1 MRKLS
6 DTRAKRAKLNI
17 VVSLGCQAL
26 VLLCGLIVP
35 RLMIGQFGS
44 EAYGATASISQF
56 LAYIS
61 LLEGGIGGVARAA
74 LYKPLAEGN
83 MQVISEIVSEIKR
96 FFRVIAFIFV
106 GYVLIL
112 ACFFQSISHIQCF
125 DWFSTFLLVIVIS
138 ISTFAQYFI
147 GISYSVL
154 LQADQRTYITSI
166 INISTTILNTVMIVI
181 LIYLNSSLIL
191 VKFISSCVFV
201 LRPIMMWLY
210 IQKHYSL
217 VKAEAKKKN
226 FLSQK
231 WNGLSQHI
239 AFFLYSN
246 TDIAVLT
253 LLANL
258 KAVAVYSVYYMVV
271 SQIENFTA
279 SFSTGMEAVFGDM
292 LAKYEMD
299 TLHRT
304 FGYYE
309 TLISVIATILFS
321 VTAVLIIPFVRI
333 YTVGVTDAN
342 YIASTFSILLIL
354 ASLVACLR
362 KPYHNIVIAAGHF
375 KETQFAAYG
384 EAIINIVLSVCLVIK
399 FGLIGVAIGTLVAT
413 TFRFLY
419 YAVYLTNHIFNR
431 KIGLFIRRTAVNI
444 GTYAVIYMIGCQIRM
459 YWNFTNYFM
468 WALCGVA
475 LVVMAV
481 AVTLFSSCIFYRED
495 VKKMIKWRKSNE
507 IR

>member
-292 LAKYEMD
+292 LAKHEMD

-444 GTYAVIYMIGCQIRM
+444 GTYAVIYMIGCQICM